1 MIKSQAI
8 QETYDKFS
16 SFYDL
21 IFKPC
26 LEKGRLRAVELL
38 FQEHCDQ
45 TLEIGIGTGLSLE
58 SYPRAAN
65 LTAFD
70 YSHGMLKALKK
81 KPREPNCC
89 DFALLQM
96 DVQNMAFPDNTF
108 DSVLAAYVL
117 TVVENPE
124 RALDEILRVSK
135 PGSRIVI
142 MNYLRSQNRFVRIL
156 EEFIDP
162 LFTAMGLF
170 SLDRDLIKLI
180 KSKGAKNLKIEPT
193 SWLNTHF
200 IISFT
205 TPGK

>member
-1 MIKSQAI
+1 LIKSQAI

-26 LEKGRLRAVELL
+26 LEKGRLRAMELL
-38 FQEHCDQ
+38 FQESCNQ
-45 TLEIGIGTGLSLE
+45 TLEIGVGTGLGLE
-58 SYPRAAN
+58 GYPRSTK

-70 YSHGMLKALKK
+70 YSHGMLKTLKK
-81 KPREPNCC
+81 KEPEQNCC
-89 DFALLQM
+89 RFDLLQM
-96 DVQNMAFPDNTF
+96 DVQKMAFPDNTF
-108 DSVLAAYVL
+108 DSILAAYVL
-117 TVVENPE
+117 TVVEKPE
-124 RALDEILRVSK
+124 QALDEIFRVAK
-135 PGSRIVI
+135 PGAKIVV

-156 EEFIDP
+156 EELVDP

-170 SLDRDLIKLI
+170 SVNRDLLKLI
-180 KSKGAKNLKIEPT
+180 KEKGAKNLKIEPT

-205 TPGK
+205 TPRK